1 MRVPGSYGTEN
12 PNQDAALN
20 ASARTIADVK
30 IEAADILRW
39 VCVIVVAGV
48 FVIAG
53 VAKVMRPD
61 EAGTMVARYL
71 NSPQTVRA
79 LGLCEIGLALWM
91 VSGYLP
97 RFSMS
102 VAAGVLVV
110 FALMIGVELQRNQP
124 LPCGCLEMTPGQT
137 DPQSIRRGLWLSI
150 GRNGV
155 LVGLSVVSILLTA
168 PASGS
173 RR

>member
-1 MRVPGSYGTEN
+1 MQVPAGRKN
-12 PNQDAALN
+12 PHRDAALN
-20 ASARTIADVK
+20 ASARTIGGVK
-30 IEAADILRW
+30 IEASDILRW
-39 VCVIVVAGV
+39 VCVIVVASV

-53 VAKVMRPD
+53 VAKVMTPD

-91 VSGYLP
+91 ISGYLP

-110 FALMIGVELQRNQP
+110 FAVMIGVELQRNQP

-137 DPQSIRRGLWLSI
+137 DPQAIRRGLWVSI
-150 GRNGV
+150 ARNGA

-168 PASGS
+168 PGTGS
-173 RR
+173 RK